1 MVLRKLQSE
10 EEKLAF
16 LKRMRIGTYV
26 EFDLSTI
33 LPASSSFLA
42 TSAARRL
49 LTVIVGE

>member
-1 MVLRKLQSE
+1 MAMTPILLV
-10 EEKLAF
+10 
-16 LKRMRIGTYV
+16 
-26 EFDLSTI
+26 DLSTI